1 MEDIYYVD
9 RPSIPSTQQNII
21 HLNSVIEH
29 AIFIDAVDI
38 NTGCSALAVEVRNS
52 EGEID
57 GTLLYFPGVTHA
69 QLTSVPRTL
78 EDAVGEEEEILEEES
93 SEGVEEGDLSDAVQT
108 PQTADEFNRES
119 ELIDLELALAEA
131 TQTVQEIEDQIAAI
145 EKEALID

>member
-21 HLNSVIEH
+21 HLDAVIEH
-29 AIFIDAVDI
+29 SIFVDAVDI
-38 NTGCSALAVEVRNS
+38 TTGYSAHAVEVRNS

-131 TQTVQEIEDQIAAI
+131 TQAVQEIEDQIAAI